1 MSIYFESN
9 SIKFSLKNAHSLA
22 ICANLAYESVDTIK
36 TRMVTQGFAAEFIQ
50 RRDIQAFI
58 AYNDSDI
65 VLSFRG
71 TSSIED
77 WMTNA
82 AFDLTSFAG
91 GIGKVHRGF
100 SDALYLVWNDITQI
114 LARVQ
119 TKAQALWITGHSLGG
134 ALATLA
140 AAHFALV
147 LDKPVR
153 GIYTF
158 GQPRVGNREF
168 SRNFDADL
176 KGRFF
181 RFVNNSDIV
190 TRIPTRVMS
199 YSHVGALRFFDAKGD
214 LHDDV
219 SYWQEFLETVKG
231 TFDEFLTILPDNI
244 EDHLMKNYIGLIASK
259 L

>member
-1 MSIYFESN
+1 MSIFFEPN
-9 SIKFSLKNAHSLA
+9 SIKFSLRNAYSLA
-22 ICANLAYESVDTIK
+22 ICADLAYDSAAAIK
-36 TRMVTQGFAAEFIQ
+36 AHMTTQNFAAEFIQ

-58 AYNDSDI
+58 AYNNTDI

-71 TSSIED
+71 TSSIKD
-77 WMTNA
+77 WMTNS
-82 AFDLTSFAG
+82 AFDLADFSG
-91 GIGKVHRGF
+91 GLGKVHRGF
-100 SDALYLVWNDITQI
+100 SEALYLVWNDITQI
-114 LARVQ
+114 LERVQ
-119 TKAQALWITGHSLGG
+119 TKAQPLWITGHSLGG

-147 LDKPVR
+147 SDKPVR
-153 GIYTF
+153 GVYTF

-190 TRIPTRVMS
+190 TRIPTRIMS

-214 LHDDV
+214 FHEDV
-219 SYWQEFLETVKG
+219 SYWQEFLESVKG
-231 TFDEFLTILPDNI
+231 TFDEFLSILPDHI
-244 EDHLMKNYIGLIASK
+244 EDHLMKNYINLIASK